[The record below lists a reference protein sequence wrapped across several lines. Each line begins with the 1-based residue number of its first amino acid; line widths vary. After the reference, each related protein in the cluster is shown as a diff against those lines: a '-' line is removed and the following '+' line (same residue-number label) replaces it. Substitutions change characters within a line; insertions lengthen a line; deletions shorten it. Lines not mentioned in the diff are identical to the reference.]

1 MSFTTHH
8 SVVPAEKAGK
18 TIKLLKASAKP
29 SSPSKKR
36 RKVELF
42 STFDEYKQSKQKPQ
56 APPGNS
62 SSQMGNSGN
71 SIAQFLKP
79 PTVNQQA
86 QRDAQ
91 MSIDALLRQPGDQQ
105 QVAKEEKGKKK

>member
-1 MSFTTHH
+1 MFIITYHF
-8 SVVPAEKAGK
+8 VVFVEKAGK

-36 RKVELF
+36 RKVELLG
-42 STFDEYKQSKQKPQ
+42 SFDEFKASKQKPG

-62 SSQMGNSGN
+62 GNASGNSGN
-71 SIAQFLKP
+71 SIGQFLKP
-79 PTVNQQA
+79 LTVNQQA

-105 QVAKEEKGKKK
+105 QVAKEEIGKKK

>member
-1 MSFTTHH
+1 M
-8 SVVPAEKAGK
+8 
-18 TIKLLKASAKP
+18 LKASAKP

-36 RKVELF
+36 RKVELLG
-42 STFDEYKQSKQKPQ
+42 TFDEFKQSKQKPV
-56 APPGNS
+56 APP
-62 SSQMGNSGN
+62 GNSGN

-79 PTVNQQA
+79 PSVNQQA